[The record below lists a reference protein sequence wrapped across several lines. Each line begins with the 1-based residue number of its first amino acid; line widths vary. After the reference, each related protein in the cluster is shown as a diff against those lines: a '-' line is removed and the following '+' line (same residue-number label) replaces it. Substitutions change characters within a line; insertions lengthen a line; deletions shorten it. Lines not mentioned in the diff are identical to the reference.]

1 MALHTGGGD
10 TFRRVTEGRE
20 FEIRRSAAGP
30 FVSVITLSGPVAN
43 GAQQKL
49 EQELADPSLSSKRVV
64 VDLTEATLY
73 DSWPFP
79 LLLNETQRF
88 HSDGGELVVVSGSNS
103 TVEPFVQD
111 GSLDGLR
118 WCKSLDDALIE
129 LLAEVVERAG
139 WPTEVPATGA
149 R

>member
-1 MALHTGGGD
+1 VALPARGGD
-10 TFRRVTEGRE
+10 TFPRVTEGRE

-30 FVSVITLSGPVAN
+30 FVSVITLSGPVVN

-49 EQELADPSLSSKRVV
+49 EQELADPTLSSKRVV

-79 LLLNETQRF
+79 LLLDETLRF

-118 WCKSLDDALIE
+118 WCKSLDDALME

-139 WPTEVPATGA
+139 WPTEVPGA

>member
-1 MALHTGGGD
+1 M
-10 TFRRVTEGRE
+10 
-20 FEIRRSAAGP
+20 RSANQMQPFGIDRAHAGP
-30 FVSVITLSGPVAN
+30 FVNVLTISGPVEN
-43 GAQQKL
+43 GAQERL
-49 EQELADPSLSSKRVV
+49 VVELADPGLASKHVV

-79 LLLNETQRF
+79 LLLDETDRF
-88 HSDGGELVVVSGSNS
+88 RSDGGELVVVSGANS

-139 WPTEVPATGA
+139 WSTEVPVPGA

>member
-1 MALHTGGGD
+1 MN
-10 TFRRVTEGRE
+10 EGRQ

-43 GAQQKL
+43 GAQRKL
-49 EQELADPSLSSKRVV
+49 EQELADPSQSSKRVV

-73 DSWPFP
+73 DSWLFP
-79 LLLNETQRF
+79 LLLDETHRF
-88 HSDGGELVVVSGSNS
+88 HSDGGELVVVSGANS

-111 GSLDGLR
+111 GALDGLR

-139 WPTEVPATGA
+139 WSTEVPEV

>member
-1 MALHTGGGD
+1 MWLSPPGGA
-10 TFRRVTEGRE
+10 TLFRRVQDRV

-30 FVSVITLSGPVAN
+30 FVSVITLSGPVVN
-43 GAQQKL
+43 GAQQEL
-49 EQELADPSLSSKRVV
+49 EQELADPGLSSKRVV

-79 LLLNETQRF
+79 LLLDETRRF

-139 WPTEVPATGA
+139 WPTEVPAA

>member
-1 MALHTGGGD
+1 MLLSILGGGD
-10 TFRRVTEGRE
+10 TFPRVTEGRE

-30 FVSVITLSGPVAN
+30 FVSVITLSGPVVN
-43 GAQQKL
+43 GAQLKL

-79 LLLNETQRF
+79 LLLDETHRF
-88 HSDGGELVVVSGSNS
+88 HLDGGELVVVSGSNS
-103 TVEPFVQD
+103 TVEPFLQD

-139 WPTEVPATGA
+139 WPTEVPAA

>member
-1 MALHTGGGD
+1 M
-10 TFRRVTEGRE
+10 TEGRE

-30 FVSVITLSGPVAN
+30 FVSVITLSGPVVN
-43 GAQQKL
+43 GAQLKL

-79 LLLNETQRF
+79 LLLDETHRF
-88 HSDGGELVVVSGSNS
+88 HLDGGELVVVSGSNS
-103 TVEPFVQD
+103 TVEPFLQD

-139 WPTEVPATGA
+139 WPTEVPAA

>member
-1 MALHTGGGD
+1 M
-10 TFRRVTEGRE
+10 TEGRE
-20 FEIRRSAAGP
+20 FQIRRSVAGP
-30 FVSVITLSGPVAN
+30 FVSVITLSGPVVN

-49 EQELADPSLSSKRVV
+49 EQELADPSLSAKRVV

-79 LLLNETQRF
+79 LLLEETYRF
-88 HSDGGELVVVSGSNS
+88 RSDGGELVVVSGANS
-103 TVEPFVQD
+103 TVEPFVLD

-118 WCKSLDDALIE
+118 WCRSLDDALIE
-129 LLAEVVERAG
+129 LLGEVVERAG
-139 WPTEVPATGA
+139 WPTEVPGA

>member
-1 MALHTGGGD
+1 MWLSPPGGA
-10 TFRRVTEGRE
+10 TLFRRVVEDRE

-30 FVSVITLSGPVAN
+30 FVSVITLSGPVVN

-79 LLLNETQRF
+79 LLLDETRRF

-139 WPTEVPATGA
+139 WPTEVPAA